1 MMGCI
6 IGRTLDLNPKQFK
19 GRYVFAGSPDFA
31 VPTLSAL
38 LDNHETQCVGVFTQP
53 EKPTGR
59 GKKLSPTAVQAYV
72 QSRSTSVPLFHPT
85 TPEAFADAIH
95 QLNPNVI
102 IVVAYGMII
111 PKHIV
116 DAYCC
121 INVHPSL
128 LPKYRGATPIQAALL
143 NQDTVSG
150 VSLIRMNEYMDAG
163 DVLLTQSMPI
173 PVASTA
179 GDLHAIYA
187 GVGAELCLRYLY
199 DHTSITPMA
208 QDNAL
213 ATYCKKIQ
221 SADACLLPEYDVAE
235 KLARIQAFSPKPGA
249 YILQNN
255 KRIKIFRAQIL
266 DGCLEPLEIQVEGKP
281 RMAYSNYLAGNPPL
295 VI

>member
-1 MMGCI
+1 
-6 IGRTLDLNPKQFK
+6 LDLNPKQFK

-59 GKKLSPTAVQAYV
+59 GKRVSPTAVQAYV
-72 QSRSTSVPLFHPT
+72 QSRSASVPLFHPT

-95 QLNPNVI
+95 QLKPDVI

-111 PKHIV
+111 PKRIV

-163 DVLLTQSMPI
+163 DTLLTQSMPI

-199 DHTSITPMA
+199 NLTSITPTA
-208 QDNAL
+208 QDDTL
-213 ATYCKKIQ
+213 ATY
-221 SADACLLPEYDVAE
+221 DAAE

-255 KRIKIFRAQIL
+255 KRIKILRAQVL

-281 RMAYSNYLAGNPPL
+281 RMTYSNYLAGNPPI